1 MDYRAM
7 IPKLTMGFI
16 CLALLGTYGLAG
28 EGSAGLES
36 PFDMIG
42 VSAKDMAMGGAAVA
56 YPDNIGA
63 FLWNPGG
70 LVVVDQI
77 QVGLSQTMLFEGT
90 QYHFISYVH
99 PTLTAGTFGIG
110 VSRIGIGGIEHFE
123 EVGGVPVHLGSY
135 DYWWGKISLAYAHTI
150 ISGFSLGLNFDAN
163 RQQLGPDN
171 TNGFGLDA
179 GLHFRSPVRFGFFR
193 NFFLGVNYKNL
204 IAPRMKL
211 GDETEKLPPYFTAGL
226 GKSFLFGD
234 YQWTILGDY
243 QQLKER
249 DAILHFGMEFGWR
262 RMAFVRLGL
271 DEQDLT
277 FGGGL
282 RFKGVQ
288 IDYGS
293 APMGDP
299 AFFPRSHRFSI
310 SFHIGKSIPEQKR
323 LLIEAEENRI
333 RQQVTE
339 RQEAER
345 NRRIQTGLTEGK
357 RYFES
362 GDYFNARLSFSRV
375 LSEDEENAEANKYLA
390 MTREQE
396 ETQQK
401 EREETL
407 RNESIKEEQNRVD
420 EEFVRERYE
429 EGLHALDQGDF
440 NEAIIKWEE
449 ALARDPEN
457 EQISSYLDKAKLA
470 LESEIRR
477 LITRANTLIRQEKI
491 AEARRVLDWAKEQ
504 TENNEPL
511 RNQVMVEIK
520 RLDNTVNF
528 MNHYQLGRESYEKGN
543 YTAAAN
549 YLEKAFQLRPND
561 DEVRELLRSARGRS
575 IGVKKEMENDVKRQ
589 FAEGLRLYSEGQYK
603 EALAAWEKSLD
614 MDPKNIKIIESIDVV
629 KRKIQQMEQN

>member
-1 MDYRAM
+1 MDERKKIAKLIIGFLCLIFLEIS
-7 IPKLTMGFI
+7 IP
-16 CLALLGTYGLAG
+16 AE

-42 VSAKDMAMGGAAVA
+42 VSAKDMAMGSAAVA

-90 QYHFISYVH
+90 QYHFMSYVH

-110 VSRIGIGGIEHFE
+110 ISRIGIGGIEHFE
-123 EVGGVPVHLGSY
+123 EIGGVPVHMGSY

-163 RQQLGPDN
+163 RQELGPDN

-179 GLHFRSPVRFGFFR
+179 GIHFRSPIRYGFFR
-193 NFFLGVNYKNL
+193 NFFLGVNFKNL
-204 IAPRMKL
+204 MSPRMKL
-211 GDETEKLPPYFTAGL
+211 GDETEKLPPYFRAGV

-234 YQWTILGDY
+234 YRWTILGDY

-249 DAILHFGMEFGWR
+249 DATLHFGTEFGWR
-262 RMAFVRLGL
+262 RIAFIRLGL
-271 DEQDLT
+271 DNQDLT

-299 AFFPRSHRFSI
+299 VFFPRSHRFSI

-357 RYFES
+357 EFFES
-362 GDYFNARLSFSRV
+362 GDYFNSRLAFSRV
-375 LSEDEENAEANKYLA
+375 LSEDPDNAEAQKYLT
-390 MTREQE
+390 MTGEREE
-396 ETQQK
+396 AQQK

-420 EEFVRERYE
+420 QAFIRERYE

-440 NEAIIKWEE
+440 NKAILQWEE
-449 ALARDPEN
+449 AIERDPEN
-457 EQISSYLDKAKLA
+457 EQISSYLTKAKRA
-470 LESEIRR
+470 LETEIGR
-477 LITRANTLIRQEKI
+477 LIARANTLIRQENI

-511 RNQVMVEIK
+511 RNKVMVEIK

-528 MNHYQLGRESYEKGN
+528 MNHYQLGRENYEKGN

-561 DEVRELLRSARGRS
+561 DEVRELLRSARGRA

-589 FAEGLRLYSEGQYK
+589 FAEGLRLYSEGHYK

-629 KRKIQQMEQN
+629 KRKIQQLEQN